1 VEGRLC
7 WAVDVQSRQWGRKVR
22 GLLLPLEVPV
32 PTYMDNDHAIG
43 DSSAA
48 ASSRKET
55 TIFL

>member
-1 VEGRLC
+1 
-7 WAVDVQSRQWGRKVR
+7 
-22 GLLLPLEVPV
+22 LLLPLEVPV